1 MRSARALGRELLGS
15 RPFVFIIRRL
25 LTKFLTIPELGVIT
39 AVVGV
44 LIIFSLL
51 SDKFLQPQTFASIL
65 VRTAE
70 LGIVTTGIAFLMI
83 AGEFDLSVSSIFA
96 FVPVVAAR
104 LLAQGWPF
112 FLVFLVGLAIAAA
125 VGFVNSQIV
134 LRVGLPSFITTLG
147 MMLLLRGLVLAISKG
162 FLLPFTGD
170 PVAVRLLA
178 GTIVGFFRYSVIWSV
193 LVNVMIAFVLTQTRY
208 GNWVFATGG
217 NKEAARMMGIPVG
230 RVKTINFILC
240 SMFATVAGLIAFA
253 RLEMVAPQQGEG
265 MELEA
270 IASAVIGGTL
280 LTGGY
285 GSITGAFL
293 GALLIAMIQQGL
305 VLVGAPPYW
314 YRAFVGF
321 LVVAAS
327 ILNHLVRIKLKTK
340 LEER

>member
-1 MRSARALGRELLGS
+1 MR
-15 RPFVFIIRRL
+15 
-25 LTKFLTIPELGVIT
+25 KFLTVPELGVVT
-39 AVVGV
+39 AVLAV
-44 LIIFSLL
+44 LLIFSSL

-96 FVPVVAAR
+96 FVPVIAAR
-104 LLAQGWPF
+104 LLAQGVPF
-112 FLVFLVGLAIAAA
+112 VFVLLMGLGIAGLVGLI
-125 VGFVNSQIV
+125 NSQVV
-134 LRVGLPSFITTLG
+134 LRIGLPSFITTLG

-170 PVAVRLLA
+170 PVAMRLLA

-193 LVNVMIAFVLTQTRY
+193 LINLMIAFVLTQTRY

-217 NKEAARMMGIPVG
+217 NREAARMAGIPVG
-230 RVKTINFILC
+230 RVKTLNFILC
-240 SMFATVAGLIAFA
+240 SVLATLAGLIAFA

-270 IASAVIGGTL
+270 IAAAVIGGTL

-327 ILNHLVRIKLKTK
+327 VLNHLVRVKLKAR